1 MTIILIVFAFLVG
14 SLATCLAI
22 GKIIYVITVT
32 YECDILIRKGTCI
45 VNPDEKYLT
54 RTAP

>member
-32 YECDILIRKGTCI
+32 YECDILIRRGACI
-45 VNPDEKYLT
+45 INPDEKYLT